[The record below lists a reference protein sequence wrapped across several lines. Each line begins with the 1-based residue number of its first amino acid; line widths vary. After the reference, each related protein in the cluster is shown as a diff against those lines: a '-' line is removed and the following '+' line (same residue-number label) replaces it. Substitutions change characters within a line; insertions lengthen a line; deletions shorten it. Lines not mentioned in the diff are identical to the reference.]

1 VDQAEEAIKVMAM
14 VQGAMEQAL
23 AGAKEE
29 KKRRDRLQFLMQRA
43 GRLIDRGCWHTT
55 TEEYAE
61 WLWQHLALGGLLDG
75 VCAYEMKQE
84 KFVTAAQGTHIPESY
99 GKNSLR
105 VLIPKDTNWTR
116 DLDLGDTIIYE
127 TRNYLSHRGP
137 ASSRAAVLLFSDTEE
152 LMRKWAKERSAAPEE
167 EGE

>member
-1 VDQAEEAIKVMAM
+1 MAV
-14 VQGAMEQAL
+14 VQSAMGQAL
-23 AGAKEE
+23 AAAKEE
-29 KKRRDRLQFLMQRA
+29 KKRRGRLQFLTLRA
-43 GRLIDRGCWHTT
+43 GRLVERRCSPTT

-61 WLWQHLALGGLLDG
+61 WLWNFIALGGVLDG
-75 VCAYEMKQE
+75 VCAYEMKKE
-84 KFVTAAQGTHIPESY
+84 RFVTAAQGTHIPETY

-152 LMRKWAKERSAAPEE
+152 LMRKWAKEKSAAPKED
-167 EGE
+167 GE